1 MLVDARG
8 MRCPWPVL
16 RLSRA
21 ARQLQRPGAIR
32 ILADDPLAATELQ
45 QLCAERGW
53 SFSPCDQESAFDVVI
68 G

>member
-8 MRCPWPVL
+8 LRCPWPVL

-21 ARQLQRPGAIR
+21 ARQLERPGAIR
-32 ILADDPLAATELQ
+32 IMADDPLAATELQ
-45 QLCAERGW
+45 QLCAEMGW
-53 SFSPCDQESAFDVVI
+53 NFSRCDQESTFDVEI

>member
-1 MLVDARG
+1 
-8 MRCPWPVL
+8 
-16 RLSRA
+16 
-21 ARQLQRPGAIR
+21 LQRPGAIR

-53 SFSPCDQESAFDVVI
+53 SFSPCDQEATFDVVI